1 MNKLSIY
8 AGLMILSVSSAEVL
22 HAAPVKAD
30 EDGNRIVTKAEAI
43 AAGDVRF
50 AKIDV
55 NGDGTLNAADRTA
68 MMAKRFAIID
78 TNSDG
83 SISQSEFMAIHEAGA
98 ERRADRRKK
107 RMERIGAGMREGRQP
122 RRLGALVMMTRAD
135 INGDKAVSQAEFHAA
150 IDARFSKADANQDDS
165 ISMKERQA
173 ARKMR

>member
-8 AGLMILSVSSAEVL
+8 AGLMILSVSSAGVL

-30 EDGNRIVTKAEAI
+30 ADGNRTVTKAEAI
-43 AAGDVRF
+43 AAADARF

-83 SISQSEFMAIHEAGA
+83 SISQSEFMANMKQAQTDEQTNAKSEWNALG
-98 ERRADRRKK
+98 RAC
-107 RMERIGAGMREGRQP
+107 
-122 RRLGALVMMTRAD
+122 V
-135 INGDKAVSQAEFHAA
+135 KA
-150 IDARFSKADANQDDS
+150 ANLAVWAPWS
-165 ISMKERQA
+165 
-173 ARKMR
+173 